1 METEL
6 LSPLFFVII
15 SLMTGAIMKFVLRKN
30 TFPYTV
36 GLFCFGILLGVM
48 CRSGVLNDTGILRVS
63 IESVGSISP
72 DLILYIFL
80 PILIFD
86 AAYELDIHIFRKSL
100 LNASILAVPGVIVAL
115 LLTATMIMGMAGFM
129 PGMEMW
135 NWQYALM
142 FGALISATDPVAV
155 VALLKELGTS
165 KRFSTLV
172 DTESLLNDGTGIV
185 MFMLFFTAATAGGST
200 TWGTIPMEFC
210 KVVAGGILL
219 GYAGARLTFWFIHQI
234 KGDLLVQISAVILA
248 TYVTFFIAEGLL
260 HVSGV
265 IALVAFGLTLTY
277 VGKPRLKPEANRFME
292 NFWELAGYI
301 ANTLIFILVGVVIAM
316 RVDIS
321 WTGLL
326 ACVCIYIG
334 INVIRLFVIFLFY
347 PLMKRCGYGLT
358 IRECILLGWG
368 GLRGALGLTL
378 ALVVSICPG
387 IPDEIRKQ
395 VLFYT
400 AAIVTLT
407 LLLNATN
414 VRRLLNRLGMSCAQ
428 SAKRV
433 IDYNL
438 HEKERKSTLL
448 YFEKLHRREMLA
460 GADWEYLSSFLP
472 LKRLDMTEPAN
483 PDILSAIRIRLL
495 NKEKQL
501 ASQLY
506 ASGTIS
512 IYTLRNLT
520 VSTDILFDH
529 DVQMPLD
536 ERKSIAHRFN
546 GPLYIRLFRS
556 TPSVRKW
563 IDQRLHSWV
572 ISAFD
577 LGRGFLIVQKEVYRT
592 LDELTASNT
601 FSDAER
607 ERIQAIF
614 HEIQESISRMEHLTE
629 TLREDFPVSF
639 RHALTDKALRML
651 LCERRRT
658 WTHFA
663 DMGLIT
669 EKELSDQLDE
679 ISHQPRPDSVIKQL
693 MNLIRKE
700 STHIGKET

>member
-115 LLTATMIMGMAGFM
+115 LLTAAMIMGMAGSM

-200 TWGTIPMEFC
+200 TWGAIPMEFC

-321 WTGLL
+321 WMGLL

-407 LLLNATN
+407 LLLNATT

-433 IDYNL
+433 IDYKL

-501 ASQLY
+501 ASQLC

-529 DVQMPLD
+529 DGQMPLD

-614 HEIQESISRMEHLTE
+614 HEIQENISRMEHLTE

-679 ISHQPRPDSVIKQL
+679 ISHQPRTDSVIKQL

>member
-614 HEIQESISRMEHLTE
+614 HEIQENISRMEHLTE

>member
-1 METEL
+1 M

-387 IPDEIRKQ
+387 TPDEIRKQ

>member
-1 METEL
+1 M
-6 LSPLFFVII
+6 S
-15 SLMTGAIMKFVLRKN
+15 K
-30 TFPYTV
+30 
-36 GLFCFGILLGVM
+36 
-48 CRSGVLNDTGILRVS
+48 SG
-63 IESVGSISP
+63 
-72 DLILYIFL
+72 
-80 PILIFD
+80 
-86 AAYELDIHIFRKSL
+86 
-100 LNASILAVPGVIVAL
+100 
-115 LLTATMIMGMAGFM
+115 
-129 PGMEMW
+129 
-135 NWQYALM
+135 
-142 FGALISATDPVAV
+142 
-155 VALLKELGTS
+155 
-165 KRFSTLV
+165 
-172 DTESLLNDGTGIV
+172 
-185 MFMLFFTAATAGGST
+185 
-200 TWGTIPMEFC
+200 
-210 KVVAGGILL
+210 
-219 GYAGARLTFWFIHQI
+219 

-387 IPDEIRKQ
+387 TPDEIRKQ

-501 ASQLY
+501 TSQLC

-529 DVQMPLD
+529 DGQMPLD

-577 LGRGFLIVQKEVYRT
+577 LGRGFLVVQKEEYRT

-614 HEIQESISRMEHLTE
+614 HEIQENISRMEHLTE

-700 STHIGKET
+700 STHIGKDT

>member
-529 DVQMPLD
+529 DGQMPLD

-577 LGRGFLIVQKEVYRT
+577 LGRGFLIVQKEEYRT

>member
-115 LLTATMIMGMAGFM
+115 LLTAAMIMGMAGFM

-234 KGDLLVQISAVILA
+234 KGDLLVQISAVTLA

-260 HVSGV
+260 HLSGV

-407 LLLNATN
+407 LLLNATT

-501 ASQLY
+501 ASQLC

-529 DVQMPLD
+529 DGQMPLD

-577 LGRGFLIVQKEVYRT
+577 LGRGFLIVQKEEYRT

-614 HEIQESISRMEHLTE
+614 HEIQENISRMEHLTE

-669 EKELSDQLDE
+669 EKELSDHLDE

>member
-387 IPDEIRKQ
+387 TPDEIRKQ

>member
-1 METEL
+1 MGSGLLCLADSNIIFYENTTLTTGWRLLESNVRASRIRQKMALGKNLPTLVVGAGYMYANLMDKSHPFAIGFVSLSVPVSGWWGGSHAVKRQKLQVRNAENMLADNSEL
-6 LSPLFFVII
+6 LVIAMQKAWAD
-15 SLMTGAIMKFVLRKN
+15 LQDAYKQ
-30 TFPYTV
+30 
-36 GLFCFGILLGVM
+36 ILIA
-48 CRSGVLNDTGILRVS
+48 RNS
-63 IESVGSISP
+63 IEQSAEN
-72 DLILYIFL
+72 L
-80 PILIFD
+80 
-86 AAYELDIHIFRKSL
+86 R
-100 LNASILAVPGVIVAL
+100 LNEDRYHAG
-115 LLTATMIMGMAGFM
+115 TTTM
-129 PGMEMW
+129 
-135 NWQYALM
+135 
-142 FGALISATDPVAV
+142 S
-155 VALLKELGTS
+155 
-165 KRFSTLV
+165 
-172 DTESLLNDGTGIV
+172 
-185 MFMLFFTAATAGGST
+185 
-200 TWGTIPMEFC
+200 
-210 KVVAGGILL
+210 
-219 GYAGARLTFWFIHQI
+219 
-234 KGDLLVQISAVILA
+234 DLLVQISAVILA

-368 GLRGALGLTL
+368 GLRGALGLIL

-407 LLLNATN
+407 LLLNATT

-433 IDYNL
+433 IDYKL

-448 YFEKLHRREMLA
+448 YFEKLHRREILA

-501 ASQLY
+501 ASQLC

-529 DVQMPLD
+529 DGQMPLD

-577 LGRGFLIVQKEVYRT
+577 LGRGFLIVQKEEYRT

-614 HEIQESISRMEHLTE
+614 HEIQENISRMEHLTE

>member
-15 SLMTGAIMKFVLRKN
+15 SLMTRAIMKFVLRKN

-48 CRSGVLNDTGILRVS
+48 CRSGVLNDTGILRLS

-115 LLTATMIMGMAGFM
+115 LLTAAMIMGMAGFM

-200 TWGTIPMEFC
+200 TWGAIPMEFC

-260 HVSGV
+260 HLSGV

-368 GLRGALGLTL
+368 GLRGALGLIL

-407 LLLNATN
+407 LLLNATT

-433 IDYNL
+433 IDYKL

-448 YFEKLHRREMLA
+448 YFEKLHRREILA

-501 ASQLY
+501 ASQLC

-529 DVQMPLD
+529 DGQMPLD

-577 LGRGFLIVQKEVYRT
+577 LGRGFLIVQKEEYRT

-614 HEIQESISRMEHLTE
+614 HEIQENISRMEHLTE

-669 EKELSDQLDE
+669 EKELSDHLDE

>member
-115 LLTATMIMGMAGFM
+115 LLTAAMIMGMAGFM

-407 LLLNATN
+407 LLLNATT
-414 VRRLLNRLGMSCAQ
+414 VRQLLNRLGMSCAQ

-433 IDYNL
+433 IDYKL

-448 YFEKLHRREMLA
+448 YFEKLHRWEMLA

-501 ASQLY
+501 ASQLC

-529 DVQMPLD
+529 DGQMPLD

-614 HEIQESISRMEHLTE
+614 HEIQENISRMEHLTE

>member
-1 METEL
+1 MAVT
-6 LSPLFFVII
+6 
-15 SLMTGAIMKFVLRKN
+15 TLR
-30 TFPYTV
+30 P
-36 GLFCFGILLGVM
+36 
-48 CRSGVLNDTGILRVS
+48 
-63 IESVGSISP
+63 
-72 DLILYIFL
+72 
-80 PILIFD
+80 
-86 AAYELDIHIFRKSL
+86 HW
-100 LNASILAVPGVIVAL
+100 
-115 LLTATMIMGMAGFM
+115 LTT
-129 PGMEMW
+129 
-135 NWQYALM
+135 
-142 FGALISATDPVAV
+142 SATSSLSHCLGQPG
-155 VALLKELGTS
+155 LPELTCAP
-165 KRFSTLV
+165 K
-172 DTESLLNDGTGIV
+172 
-185 MFMLFFTAATAGGST
+185 AATAAIPLIST
-200 TWGTIPMEFC
+200 
-210 KVVAGGILL
+210 
-219 GYAGARLTFWFIHQI
+219 
-234 KGDLLVQISAVILA
+234 
-248 TYVTFFIAEGLL
+248 L
-260 HVSGV
+260 HTTSPV
-265 IALVAFGLTLTY
+265 
-277 VGKPRLKPEANRFME
+277 
-292 NFWELAGYI
+292 
-301 ANTLIFILVGVVIAM
+301 
-316 RVDIS
+316 
-321 WTGLL
+321 
-326 ACVCIYIG
+326 
-334 INVIRLFVIFLFY
+334 RLFVIFLFY

-407 LLLNATN
+407 LLLNATT

-433 IDYNL
+433 IDYKL

-448 YFEKLHRREMLA
+448 YFEKLHRREILA

-501 ASQLY
+501 ASQLC

-529 DVQMPLD
+529 DGQMPLD

-592 LDELTASNT
+592 LDELAASNT

-607 ERIQAIF
+607 ERMQTIF
-614 HEIQESISRMEHLTE
+614 HEIQENISRMEHLTE

-679 ISHQPRPDSVIKQL
+679 ISHQPRTDSVIKQL

-700 STHIGKET
+700 STHIDKET

>member
-115 LLTATMIMGMAGFM
+115 LLTAAMIMGMAGFM

-407 LLLNATN
+407 LLLNATT

-428 SAKRV
+428 PAKRV
-433 IDYNL
+433 IDCKL
-438 HEKERKSTLL
+438 HEQECESTLL

-501 ASQLY
+501 ASQLC

-529 DVQMPLD
+529 DGQMPLD

-614 HEIQESISRMEHLTE
+614 HEIQENISRMEHLTE

>member
-387 IPDEIRKQ
+387 TPDEIRKQ

-614 HEIQESISRMEHLTE
+614 HEIQENISRMEHLTE

>member
-1 METEL
+1 M
-6 LSPLFFVII
+6 
-15 SLMTGAIMKFVLRKN
+15 
-30 TFPYTV
+30 
-36 GLFCFGILLGVM
+36 
-48 CRSGVLNDTGILRVS
+48 
-63 IESVGSISP
+63 
-72 DLILYIFL
+72 
-80 PILIFD
+80 
-86 AAYELDIHIFRKSL
+86 
-100 LNASILAVPGVIVAL
+100 
-115 LLTATMIMGMAGFM
+115 
-129 PGMEMW
+129 
-135 NWQYALM
+135 
-142 FGALISATDPVAV
+142 
-155 VALLKELGTS
+155 
-165 KRFSTLV
+165 
-172 DTESLLNDGTGIV
+172 
-185 MFMLFFTAATAGGST
+185 
-200 TWGTIPMEFC
+200 
-210 KVVAGGILL
+210 
-219 GYAGARLTFWFIHQI
+219 
-234 KGDLLVQISAVILA
+234 
-248 TYVTFFIAEGLL
+248 
-260 HVSGV
+260 
-265 IALVAFGLTLTY
+265 
-277 VGKPRLKPEANRFME
+277 
-292 NFWELAGYI
+292 
-301 ANTLIFILVGVVIAM
+301 
-316 RVDIS
+316 
-321 WTGLL
+321 
-326 ACVCIYIG
+326 
-334 INVIRLFVIFLFY
+334 
-347 PLMKRCGYGLT
+347 
-358 IRECILLGWG
+358 
-368 GLRGALGLTL
+368 RGALGLTL

-407 LLLNATN
+407 LLLNATT

-501 ASQLY
+501 ASQLC

-529 DVQMPLD
+529 DGQMPLD

-577 LGRGFLIVQKEVYRT
+577 LGRGFLIVQKEEYRT

-614 HEIQESISRMEHLTE
+614 HEIQENISRMEHLTE

-669 EKELSDQLDE
+669 EKELSDHLDE

>member
-115 LLTATMIMGMAGFM
+115 LLTAAMIMGMAGFM

-277 VGKPRLKPEANRFME
+277 VGKSRLKPEANRFME

-433 IDYNL
+433 IDYKL

-448 YFEKLHRREMLA
+448 YFEKLHRREILA

-501 ASQLY
+501 ASQLC

-529 DVQMPLD
+529 DGQMPLD

-577 LGRGFLIVQKEVYRT
+577 LGRGFLVVQKEEYRT

-614 HEIQESISRMEHLTE
+614 HEIQENISRMEHLTE

-669 EKELSDQLDE
+669 EKELSDQLNE

>member
-115 LLTATMIMGMAGFM
+115 LLTAAMIMGMAGFM

-407 LLLNATN
+407 LLLNATT

-501 ASQLY
+501 ASQLC

-529 DVQMPLD
+529 DGQMPLD

-577 LGRGFLIVQKEVYRT
+577 LGRGFLIVQKEEYRT

-614 HEIQESISRMEHLTE
+614 HEIQENISRMEHLTE

-669 EKELSDQLDE
+669 EKELSDHLDE

>member
-433 IDYNL
+433 IDYKL

-529 DVQMPLD
+529 DGQMPLD

>member
-115 LLTATMIMGMAGFM
+115 LLTAAMIMGMAGFM

-260 HVSGV
+260 HLSGV

-407 LLLNATN
+407 LLLNATT

-433 IDYNL
+433 IDYKL

-460 GADWEYLSSFLP
+460 GADREYLSSFLP

-501 ASQLY
+501 ASQLC

-529 DVQMPLD
+529 DGQMPLD

-577 LGRGFLIVQKEVYRT
+577 LGRGFLIVQKEEYRT

-614 HEIQESISRMEHLTE
+614 HEIQENISRMEHLTE

-669 EKELSDQLDE
+669 EKELSDRLDE

>member
-115 LLTATMIMGMAGFM
+115 LLTAAMIMGMAGFM

-407 LLLNATN
+407 LLLNATT

-433 IDYNL
+433 IDYKL

-501 ASQLY
+501 ASQLC

-529 DVQMPLD
+529 DGQMPLD

-607 ERIQAIF
+607 ERIQTIF
-614 HEIQESISRMEHLTE
+614 HEIQENISRMEHLTE

-679 ISHQPRPDSVIKQL
+679 ISHQSRPDSVIKQL

-700 STHIGKET
+700 STHIDKET

>member
-115 LLTATMIMGMAGFM
+115 LLTAAMIMGMAGFM

-387 IPDEIRKQ
+387 TPDEIRKQ

-400 AAIVTLT
+400 AAIVTLP

-414 VRRLLNRLGMSCAQ
+414 VRRLFNRLGMSCAQ

-501 ASQLY
+501 ASQLC

-529 DVQMPLD
+529 DGQMPLD

-577 LGRGFLIVQKEVYRT
+577 LGRGFLVVQKEEYRT

-614 HEIQESISRMEHLTE
+614 HEIQENISRMEHLTE

>member
-115 LLTATMIMGMAGFM
+115 LLTAAMIMGMAGFM

-234 KGDLLVQISAVILA
+234 KGDLLVQISAVTLA

-368 GLRGALGLTL
+368 GLRGALGLTF

-387 IPDEIRKQ
+387 TPDEIRKQ

-414 VRRLLNRLGMSCAQ
+414 VRRLFNRLGMSCAQ

-501 ASQLY
+501 ASQLC

-529 DVQMPLD
+529 DGQMPLD

-577 LGRGFLIVQKEVYRT
+577 LGRGFLIVQKEEYRT

-614 HEIQESISRMEHLTE
+614 HEIQENISRMEHLTE

>member
-1 METEL
+1 MALGKNLPTLAVGAGYMYDNLMDKSHPFAIGFVSLSVPVSGWWGGSHAVKRQKLQVRNAENMLADNSEL
-6 LSPLFFVII
+6 LVIAMQKAWAD
-15 SLMTGAIMKFVLRKN
+15 LQDAYKQ
-30 TFPYTV
+30 
-36 GLFCFGILLGVM
+36 ILIA
-48 CRSGVLNDTGILRVS
+48 RNS
-63 IESVGSISP
+63 IEQSAEN
-72 DLILYIFL
+72 L
-80 PILIFD
+80 
-86 AAYELDIHIFRKSL
+86 R
-100 LNASILAVPGVIVAL
+100 LNEDRYHA
-115 LLTATMIMGMAGFM
+115 
-129 PGMEMW
+129 
-135 NWQYALM
+135 
-142 FGALISATDPVAV
+142 
-155 VALLKELGTS
+155 GTS
-165 KRFSTLV
+165 TMS
-172 DTESLLNDGTGIV
+172 
-185 MFMLFFTAATAGGST
+185 
-200 TWGTIPMEFC
+200 
-210 KVVAGGILL
+210 
-219 GYAGARLTFWFIHQI
+219 
-234 KGDLLVQISAVILA
+234 DLLVQISAVTLA

-407 LLLNATN
+407 LLLNATT

-433 IDYNL
+433 IDYKL

-529 DVQMPLD
+529 DGQMPLD

-577 LGRGFLIVQKEVYRT
+577 LGRGFLIVQKEEYRT

-614 HEIQESISRMEHLTE
+614 HEIQENISRMEHLTE

>member
-48 CRSGVLNDTGILRVS
+48 CRSGVLNDTGILRIS

-115 LLTATMIMGMAGFM
+115 LLTAAMIMGMAGFM

-407 LLLNATN
+407 LLLNATT

-501 ASQLY
+501 ASQLC

-529 DVQMPLD
+529 DGQMPLD

-577 LGRGFLIVQKEVYRT
+577 LGRGFLIVQKEEYRT

-614 HEIQESISRMEHLTE
+614 HEIQENISRMEHLTE

-669 EKELSDQLDE
+669 EKELSDHLDE

>member
-387 IPDEIRKQ
+387 TPDEIRKQ

-529 DVQMPLD
+529 DGQMPLD

-614 HEIQESISRMEHLTE
+614 HEIQENISRMEHLTE

>member
-115 LLTATMIMGMAGFM
+115 LLTAAMIMGMAGFM

-165 KRFSTLV
+165 KRFSTPV

-358 IRECILLGWG
+358 IRECILLG
-368 GLRGALGLTL
+368 
-378 ALVVSICPG
+378 
-387 IPDEIRKQ
+387 
-395 VLFYT
+395 
-400 AAIVTLT
+400 
-407 LLLNATN
+407 
-414 VRRLLNRLGMSCAQ
+414 
-428 SAKRV
+428 
-433 IDYNL
+433 
-438 HEKERKSTLL
+438 
-448 YFEKLHRREMLA
+448 
-460 GADWEYLSSFLP
+460 
-472 LKRLDMTEPAN
+472 
-483 PDILSAIRIRLL
+483 
-495 NKEKQL
+495 
-501 ASQLY
+501 
-506 ASGTIS
+506 
-512 IYTLRNLT
+512 
-520 VSTDILFDH
+520 
-529 DVQMPLD
+529 
-536 ERKSIAHRFN
+536 
-546 GPLYIRLFRS
+546 
-556 TPSVRKW
+556 
-563 IDQRLHSWV
+563 
-572 ISAFD
+572 
-577 LGRGFLIVQKEVYRT
+577 
-592 LDELTASNT
+592 
-601 FSDAER
+601 
-607 ERIQAIF
+607 
-614 HEIQESISRMEHLTE
+614 
-629 TLREDFPVSF
+629 
-639 RHALTDKALRML
+639 
-651 LCERRRT
+651 
-658 WTHFA
+658 
-663 DMGLIT
+663 
-669 EKELSDQLDE
+669 
-679 ISHQPRPDSVIKQL
+679 
-693 MNLIRKE
+693 
-700 STHIGKET
+700 

>member
-115 LLTATMIMGMAGFM
+115 LLTAAMIMGMAGFM

-501 ASQLY
+501 ASQLC

-529 DVQMPLD
+529 DGQMPLD

-607 ERIQAIF
+607 ERIQTIF
-614 HEIQESISRMEHLTE
+614 HEIQENISRMEHLTE

>member
-30 TFPYTV
+30 AFPYTV

-115 LLTATMIMGMAGFM
+115 LLTAAMIMGMAGFM

-260 HVSGV
+260 HLSGV

-407 LLLNATN
+407 LLLNATT

-433 IDYNL
+433 IDYKL

-501 ASQLY
+501 ASQLC

-529 DVQMPLD
+529 DGQMPLD

-577 LGRGFLIVQKEVYRT
+577 LGRGFLIVQKEEYRT

-614 HEIQESISRMEHLTE
+614 HEIQENISRMEHLTE